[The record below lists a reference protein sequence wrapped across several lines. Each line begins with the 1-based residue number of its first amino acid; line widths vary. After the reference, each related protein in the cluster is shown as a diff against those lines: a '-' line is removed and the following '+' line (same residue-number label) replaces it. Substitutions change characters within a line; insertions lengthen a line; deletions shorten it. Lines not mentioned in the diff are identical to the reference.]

1 MLVCAGGGILCWV
14 LDQRRYFF
22 LFCAKK
28 MSLPASQPGTN
39 GGRRLLSLPSS
50 PLRFRSQGA
59 LCCPSLSPPHEPA
72 PAPTSVPAAGAP
84 LVERN
89 AAAFAGNKGCGM
101 FLRPAENP
109 ASRGGAAAFGGPGAL
124 GPLRLWLSK
133 KWLAPLFRGVH
144 SSLAPTARPGS
155 YARKPLLRKA
165 FCGFD
170 AHVAK
175 SDQSLR
181 GLRPPNPRGFFDS
194 LRLGNAQP
202 FVCGNGGCGAVRNG
216 PAATLRGVPCVPL
229 RTGLPP
235 PSAAGSAAPAPDA

>member
-84 LVERN
+84 LVGRN

-124 GPLRLWLSK
+124 APGPAKQKAQGAACGRPLRLSGRF
-133 KWLAPLFRGVH
+133 A
-144 SSLAPTARPGS
+144 
-155 YARKPLLRKA
+155 
-165 FCGFD
+165 
-170 AHVAK
+170 
-175 SDQSLR
+175 
-181 GLRPPNPRGFFDS
+181 
-194 LRLGNAQP
+194 
-202 FVCGNGGCGAVRNG
+202 
-216 PAATLRGVPCVPL
+216 PAAA
-229 RTGLPP
+229 PP
-235 PSAAGSAAPAPDA
+235 PVCRAFPPAARAFRNATPRAAPHRNKRAAPDGRRASTFPIKTEKA

>member
-84 LVERN
+84 LVGRN
-89 AAAFAGNKGCGM
+89 AAAFADNKGCGM

-124 GPLRLWLSK
+124 GPRACQTKGAGGGLWPPPAPFRAQRARRRPPHPSAGLS
-133 KWLAPLFRGVH
+133 R
-144 SSLAPTARPGS
+144 RPPGPS
-155 YARKPLLRKA
+155 AM
-165 FCGFD
+165 
-170 AHVAK
+170 
-175 SDQSLR
+175 
-181 GLRPPNPRGFFDS
+181 LRPE
-194 LRLGNAQP
+194 
-202 FVCGNGGCGAVRNG
+202 
-216 PAATLRGVPCVPL
+216 PL
-229 RTGLPP
+229 RIATSAPP
-235 PSAAGSAAPAPDA
+235 PMGGAPALSRSKPKKA